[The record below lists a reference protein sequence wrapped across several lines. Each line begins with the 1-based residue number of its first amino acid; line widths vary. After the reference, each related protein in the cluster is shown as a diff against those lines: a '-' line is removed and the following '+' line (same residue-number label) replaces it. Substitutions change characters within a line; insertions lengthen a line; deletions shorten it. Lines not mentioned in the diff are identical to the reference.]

1 MKIQIKFAILSAAL
15 AVFAL
20 PVVAQN
26 ADASAQGS
34 ATASTP
40 AASASPN
47 GQVTGKTINQRKE
60 NQQDRI
66 ANGVK
71 SGELTA
77 GETANLEK
85 KESNL
90 NQEERDM
97 RKLDNGKLT
106 AADKATL
113 NQQQNQLS
121 KQIYQDKHNA
131 AEQNTNPKSEVG
143 KRAENQQDR
152 IAQGIKSGQLTAGEA
167 AHLENNE
174 ARINQQVRADRQA
187 NGGKLTAKE
196 RAQVNREQNRQSRQI
211 YRDKHNNRHQ

>member
-1 MKIQIKFAILSAAL
+1 MKTRTTLLSTMLAL
-15 AVFAL
+15 LTL
-20 PVVAQN
+20 PVVAQ
-26 ADASAQGS
+26 
-34 ATASTP
+34 TTTP
-40 AASASPN
+40 TP
-47 GQVTGKTINQRKE
+47 VTGQSIQDRKE

-85 KESNL
+85 KESSV

-106 AADKATL
+106 TQDKATL

-121 KQIYQDKHNA
+121 KQIYQDKHNSA
-131 AEQNTNPKSEVG
+131 VQNADPKSEVG

-152 IAQGIKSGQLTAGEA
+152 IAQGVKSGQLTAGET
-167 AHLENNE
+167 AHLEKNE
-174 ARINQQVRADRQA
+174 AKVNQEVRSDRQA
-187 NGGKLTAKE
+187 NGGKLTPQEKAK
-196 RAQVNREQNRQSRQI
+196 VNRQQNRQSRQI
-211 YRDKHNNRHQ
+211 YRDKHNGRHQ